1 VRARFQRPFGIR
13 GFLTPQ
19 ILQQHHEGPP
29 VLGESGGGRHRS
41 QGVTHGAARVQRSS
55 RVRAGGDTGGQVFQL
70 APRQHLS
77 IGRVSC
83 HNKLLGGCPDP
94 AIGAD
99 HDAVVLNDAAID
111 ASLGQRL
118 TIGPQNRRDG
128 RPLRGQRPPP
138 ILPDLVNS
146 PSATLQ
152 NQLASDSAF
161 ALAWPLVADSKH
173 RRDGGVH
180 HTTLS
185 SERQSRA
192 NGHPETAHSKGWPW
206 CASSISERIC
216 QPYEFAVVGGQPDV
230 EYD

>member
-1 VRARFQRPFGIR
+1 MAP
-13 GFLTPQ
+13 LEYNDHP
-19 ILQQHHEGPP
+19 
-29 VLGESGGGRHRS
+29 
-41 QGVTHGAARVQRSS
+41 A
-55 RVRAGGDTGGQVFQL
+55 VRAGGDTGGQVFQL

-146 PSATLQ
+146 PSVRPCRINWRLTPRLRIG
-152 NQLASDSAF
+152 
-161 ALAWPLVADSKH
+161 WPLIAHSKH
-173 RRDGGVH
+173 RRDEGVH
-180 HTTLS
+180 QTTLS
-185 SERQSRA
+185 SERHSRA
-192 NGHPETAHSKGWPW
+192 NCHPETAHSKGWPW